1 MARELKISF
10 FHEFHVHI
18 PYVPW
23 FGILLYSL
31 VVCDLSL
38 CSCCLI
44 LERLGES
51 HAILRML
58 SQNWRCPCLVVD
70 VDIWMVAAC
79 INSLQQE
86 KLDVGLQVLC
96 TSYGKSLWLLSRNP
110 PVFLGSL
117 PLYPLSLSLWNLL
130 CARTLCLTGLCS
142 CRQWQKMRMYSLWVQ
157 FFLSFCCIPV
167 LCWEVINLDFGKLQ
181 GLWWAVSMFAE
192 AF

>member
-1 MARELKISF
+1 MSLTFS
-10 FHEFHVHI
+10 
-18 PYVPW
+18 YVLAAW
-23 FGILLYSL
+23 FWRDLVSL
-31 VVCDLSL
+31 MLFWGCYHRIGDAPVSWLTLTSEWWQPV
-38 CSCCLI
+38 LI
-44 LERLGES
+44 HCNRK
-51 HAILRML
+51 
-58 SQNWRCPCLVVD
+58 N
-70 VDIWMVAAC
+70 
-79 INSLQQE
+79 
-86 KLDVGLQVLC
+86 LDVGLQVLC

>member
-1 MARELKISF
+1 MVWNLAVFLSCLWPFLMFLLLDFGETWWVSCYSEDVITEL
-10 FHEFHVHI
+10 E
-18 PYVPW
+18 
-23 FGILLYSL
+23 
-31 VVCDLSL
+31 
-38 CSCCLI
+38 
-44 LERLGES
+44 
-51 HAILRML
+51 M
-58 SQNWRCPCLVVD
+58 PCHVVD

-157 FFLSFCCIPV
+157 LFLSFCCIPV